1 MRISDTQPLEYLV
14 IGHITQDLVNGGVML
29 GGTASYATMTAHAL
43 GLRTGLVTSCPK
55 WLRLPELA
63 PISIYRKFSQ
73 NATTFENIET
83 NHGRQ
88 QVVHHSA
95 AVIGADDIPE
105 DFVNA
110 AIIHL
115 GPVANEINP
124 MIVTSLPDS
133 AFVGLTPQ
141 GWMRNWS
148 SDGHVHFRRWQTPD
162 ALLDRANAVVISVED
177 VQGNED
183 LIEEYVQKTQV
194 LVVTEGFNGAR
205 VYWHGDVRRFSA
217 PTVEVV
223 DPTGAGDIFA
233 AVFFARMHTIRDPW
247 LSAEQAVQLASQ
259 SVTRIGLAGIP
270 TPEEIR
276 DASIEILK
284 GS

>member
-1 MRISDTQPLEYLV
+1 
-14 IGHITQDLVNGGVML
+14 
-29 GGTASYATMTAHAL
+29 
-43 GLRTGLVTSCPK
+43 
-55 WLRLPELA
+55 
-63 PISIYRKFSQ
+63 
-73 NATTFENIET
+73 
-83 NHGRQ
+83 
-88 QVVHHSA
+88 
-95 AVIGADDIPE
+95 
-105 DFVNA
+105 
-110 AIIHL
+110 
-115 GPVANEINP
+115 
-124 MIVTSLPDS
+124 
-133 AFVGLTPQ
+133 
-141 GWMRNWS
+141 
-148 SDGHVHFRRWQTPD
+148 
-162 ALLDRANAVVISVED
+162 

-183 LIEEYVQKTQV
+183 LIEEYAQKTQV